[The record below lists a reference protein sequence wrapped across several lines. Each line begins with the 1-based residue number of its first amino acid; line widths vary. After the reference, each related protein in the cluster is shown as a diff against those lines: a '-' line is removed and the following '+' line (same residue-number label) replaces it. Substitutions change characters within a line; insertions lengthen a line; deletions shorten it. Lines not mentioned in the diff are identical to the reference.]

1 MYGGRH
7 HLDSNLLL
15 ELTVGAFRPID
26 RTHAAMT
33 DRLEQPV
40 RTQLFAHQGKVPGR
54 IRTDLRLHL
63 QERTGTVVSRE
74 KRYNVAAQA
83 RVASTEL
90 VDTSRALVLG
100 ELQHGGQDF
109 FDLLPLCVLHD
120 PSSPSSRRYS
130 QARAMFQS
138 RRTVASVVWSTV

>member
-1 MYGGRH
+1 MLDGKAPQQFLRMYGGRH

-26 RTHAAMT
+26 RTHAAVANRFQET
-33 DRLEQPV
+33 I
-40 RTQLFAHQGKVPGR
+40 RTQLFAHQGKIPGR

-63 QERTGTVVSRE
+63 QERTGTVVGRE

-83 RVASTEL
+83 SVAGTEL
-90 VDTSRALVLG
+90 LDTSRALVLR

-120 PSSPSSRRYS
+120 PSSPSSRR
-130 QARAMFQS
+130 
-138 RRTVASVVWSTV
+138 

>member
-1 MYGGRH
+1 LLAGKAPQQFLRMYRGRH

-83 RVASTEL
+83 RVTGTEL
-90 VDTSRALVLG
+90 LDTSRALIFRK
-100 ELQHGGQDF
+100 LQDRF
-109 FDLLPLCVLHD
+109 ENPFDLLPIRLLHD
-120 PSSPSSRRYS
+120 ASSPCRR
-130 QARAMFQS
+130 R
-138 RRTVASVVWSTV
+138 